1 MDILKEVESLK
12 WKETGDKIMNNA
24 RTVGMTEIDLNL
36 VEIFRYFGVT
46 TKDKMDGPTVE
57 KVNVIYNYIKGS
69 DDVLGELRKID
80 SKLGNPVVLGEKL
93 DKIYS
98 YVYSLNLEKGF
109 DEEKEIRDTKLKEE
123 FSRRQK
129 EKEEA
134 DAKRETQKRKE
145 KKEAI
150 VRQER
155 IEKDK
160 RRGKYLQT
168 KKNREL
174 EERIQSIKKAK
185 QPKSPELPK
194 VEI

>member
-1 MDILKEVESLK
+1 MDILKEAENFK
-12 WKETGDKIMNNA
+12 WKETGDKIMENA

-36 VEIFRYFGVT
+36 IEIFRYFGIT
-46 TKDKMDGPTVE
+46 TKDKMDNATVE
-57 KVNVIYNYIKGS
+57 KVDMIYSYLKGAE
-69 DDVLGELRKID
+69 DVLGELRKID

-93 DKIYS
+93 DTIYS
-98 YVYSLNLEKGF
+98 YIYSLNLEKGF

-134 DAKRETQKRKE
+134 DTKRETQKRKE
-145 KKEAI
+145 KKEVI

-160 RRGKYLQT
+160 RREKYSQT
-168 KKNREL
+168 KKSKEL
-174 EERIQSIKKAK
+174 TERIQSIKKTR
-185 QPKSPELPK
+185 QPKSPGLPK